1 MEYEVNKKRGPV
13 LWSEI
18 DGMWVELVYYVEE
31 TNQYVAIEM
40 CSDGE
45 RAVKD
50 GFVIIEGEDIFDF
63 KPLPCGECGIPSS
76 IEQSVSFAFNEVSE
90 DGNDISGGKLLC
102 NDCKKKLGY
111 KRMNEFD

>member
-13 LWSEI
+13 LWSQA
-18 DGMWVELVYYVEE
+18 DQLWVELVYYVEE

-40 CSDGE
+40 CAGGTRLVRE
-45 RAVKD
+45 
-50 GFVIIEGEDIFDF
+50 GFVIIEGEDIKDF
-63 KPLPCGECGIPSS
+63 KPLPCSECGISSS
-76 IEQSVSFAFNEVSE
+76 IEQSVSFAFNKASE

>member
-13 LWSEI
+13 LWSQYDQLWI
-18 DGMWVELVYYVEE
+18 ELVYYVEE
-31 TNQYVAIEM
+31 TNQYIGIEM
-40 CSDGE
+40 GAGGGYGLAREC
-45 RAVKD
+45 
-50 GFVIIEGEDIFDF
+50 FVIIEAEDIKDF
-63 KPLPCGECGIPSS
+63 KPLPCDECGIPSS

-111 KRMNEFD
+111 KRMNEI